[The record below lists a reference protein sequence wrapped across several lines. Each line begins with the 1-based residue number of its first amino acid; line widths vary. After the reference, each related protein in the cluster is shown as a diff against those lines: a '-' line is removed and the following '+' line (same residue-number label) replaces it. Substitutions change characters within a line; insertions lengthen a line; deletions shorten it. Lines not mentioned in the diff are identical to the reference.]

1 MANSLGGVKVE
12 GVRQT
17 SRSLKFVQKASTEQ
31 QSNRIRFKFLED
43 YDAIVEKADVKVCQ
57 AGGRKLF

>member
-1 MANSLGGVKVE
+1 MSRRQALKGVK
-12 GVRQT
+12 
-17 SRSLKFVQKASTEQ
+17 Q
-31 QSNRIRFKFLED
+31 QSNKIRFKFLED